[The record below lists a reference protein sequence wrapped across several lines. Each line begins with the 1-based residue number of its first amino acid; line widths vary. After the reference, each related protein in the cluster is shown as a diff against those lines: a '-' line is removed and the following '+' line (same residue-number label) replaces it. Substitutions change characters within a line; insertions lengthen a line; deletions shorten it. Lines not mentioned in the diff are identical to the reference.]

1 MIDPIFEIIGLS
13 AAFLTTSAFI
23 PQVYKIYKE
32 KNADGISLT
41 MYVILFIGVLLWL
54 IYGILIGSLSIII
67 ANRDGNNY
75 LETWVPYCLLVLER
89 DRLREPL
96 EGDRRRG
103 FGFRRRLRGLEDE
116 VAVVVRRVEAA
127 RRRRQRVVLVR

>member
-41 MYVILFIGVLLWL
+41 MYIILFIGVLLWL
-54 IYGILIGSLSIII
+54 LYGILIGSLSIIV
-67 ANRDGNNY
+67 ANGI
-75 LETWVPYCLLVLER
+75 TALLQLSIKIFQLFIILHTFIKKFNLWTFCYTVI
-89 DRLREPL
+89 
-96 EGDRRRG
+96 
-103 FGFRRRLRGLEDE
+103 
-116 VAVVVRRVEAA
+116 
-127 RRRRQRVVLVR
+127 

>member
-1 MIDPIFEIIGLS
+1 MINPMFEIIGLL

-32 KNADGISLT
+32 KKADGISLT

-67 ANRDGNNY
+67 ANGI
-75 LETWVPYCLLVLER
+75 TSLLQLSIIIFK
-89 DRLREPL
+89 LKNS
-96 EGDRRRG
+96 
-103 FGFRRRLRGLEDE
+103 
-116 VAVVVRRVEAA
+116 
-127 RRRRQRVVLVR
+127 

>member
-1 MIDPIFEIIGLS
+1 MINPVFEIVGLS

-41 MYVILFIGVLLWL
+41 MYIILFTGVILWF

-67 ANRDGNNY
+67 ANG
-75 LETWVPYCLLVLER
+75 VSALLQLSIIIFK
-89 DRLREPL
+89 LKNS
-96 EGDRRRG
+96 
-103 FGFRRRLRGLEDE
+103 
-116 VAVVVRRVEAA
+116 
-127 RRRRQRVVLVR
+127 

>member
-1 MIDPIFEIIGLS
+1 MINPVFEIVGLS

-41 MYVILFIGVLLWL
+41 MYIILFTGVILWF

-67 ANRDGNNY
+67 ANGVTALFTVKYNY
-75 LETWVPYCLLVLER
+75 I
-89 DRLREPL
+89 
-96 EGDRRRG
+96 
-103 FGFRRRLRGLEDE
+103 
-116 VAVVVRRVEAA
+116 
-127 RRRRQRVVLVR
+127 

>member
-1 MIDPIFEIIGLS
+1 MINPVFEIVGLS

-41 MYVILFIGVLLWL
+41 MYVILFTGVILWF

-67 ANRDGNNY
+67 ANGV
-75 LETWVPYCLLVLER
+75 TALLQLSIIIFK
-89 DRLREPL
+89 LKN
-96 EGDRRRG
+96 
-103 FGFRRRLRGLEDE
+103 
-116 VAVVVRRVEAA
+116 
-127 RRRRQRVVLVR
+127 

>member
-1 MIDPIFEIIGLS
+1 MINPVFEIVGLS

-41 MYVILFIGVLLWL
+41 MYIILFTGVILWS

-67 ANRDGNNY
+67 ANGV
-75 LETWVPYCLLVLER
+75 TALLQLSIIIFK
-89 DRLREPL
+89 LKNS
-96 EGDRRRG
+96 
-103 FGFRRRLRGLEDE
+103 
-116 VAVVVRRVEAA
+116 
-127 RRRRQRVVLVR
+127 